1 MHLLIRTIKFK
12 RLAGLVAGIFC
23 VGSAVYGQSN
33 TNRPVFIGPTNL
45 SARVGQE
52 FRYQVLIG
60 GTGRQWVGSDTF
72 TNSTLSNVWTVL
84 TNTNG
89 RLANAN
95 GQLNLVASNASGS
108 NPAVSALQWVRAL
121 PRTNSWLAY
130 MQVVVSNDLPV
141 TSGQSATAGMS
152 LFQSNRP
159 SGSLIFTNT
168 SEALLLREDTTP
180 NRKASSFLQNNS
192 PFTATFASN
201 TLNFYQR
208 QAGPANAPSTAA
220 SLVLSNRGSTNSP
233 TNTFS
238 YRSSTNSTLTNSDGQ
253 FLGVP
258 GPATAVASPAI
269 ILPSNTNWS
278 VTVRVHYGISNFLPT
293 TYVGP
298 AIVKNSPNAS
308 PMQMFSNRVSLA
320 LVDDPY
326 GLYVASEAYSNGD
339 NISGTDGTPW
349 VWLEDQAW
357 LNFRYDASTALLYCS
372 FFDTALEEWI
382 DTDEPF
388 NLNNDAGNLGA
399 DWGFIPGVDTFRLLL
414 AADTSNAGGNSNG
427 ADPVYFADLEV
438 STDPAEPVPVDSDAS
453 TLWIG
458 LSYDAFS
465 TNLTQQFSL
474 PGGAYTEL
482 TPAPE
487 TTLSLANWGTN
498 ASTSPL
504 QLRIGAQGGQTNL
517 PLGAVA
523 MRTFAVIPAP
533 GDMDY
538 AATTISNGLT
548 LDADY
553 GVVSGTPI
561 AAGTNTFTLVA
572 SNPFGGLT
580 ATQTFR
586 VVIAPT
592 LPILAVTSNGI
603 LKFGVTNTNAITVEA
618 TNYPAFGTNPLN
630 FTAAGLPAGLI
641 LSNQAGGTSAVVRG
655 APTAGVGT
663 NRVVFTAS
671 NSSIGA
677 VTITS
682 IVTVEPGAPALRLVQ
697 NRPVPRYSTSA
708 VVSTTLPFW
717 TLSNSATGQNQL
729 FTNLFTAN
737 ANFPSN
743 ALRLDPSNGQILAQT
758 NRITNAGNFTNVVFT
773 LSNAG
778 GTATLTS
785 SIVILPATN
794 LVLTLATNP
803 PFPSNGIS
811 FGAASTN
818 FFQLLVD
825 TNVPGQGA
833 GFTNTFALQSG
844 PSGIR
849 INPTNGIVFGTNNQA
864 GNFTLRISAR
874 NLGGFTVTNISLGSK
889 PPAPLFRVV
898 TNRAQFAS
906 NSTNALVMSLTN
918 VSQLNTNAYP
928 VTWSATNL
936 PPGFSNAVVGTNFVI
951 RSANPTEVGI
961 FSNITVVATNA
972 GGATTNSNITL
983 EVLPAI
989 PALSVASNGTYQYE
1003 VENTNGIEV
1012 TVTNTNGQNISL
1024 FPVSFSAANLPG
1036 GWTLITNGGGLV
1048 GVIGSTNPTVAT
1060 NVTNLL
1066 ITATNK
1072 GGART
1077 TNLTLRVLPEVPT
1090 ISVVTNTNRLQFG
1103 TNSTNAV
1110 NVVVGSA
1117 GQNTNNFP
1125 IGFLASNLP
1134 TGVQFTTNATNR
1146 FVGVIGGTNP
1156 TQAGI
1161 FTNVVL
1167 IITNAAGTNTETI
1180 SLTVLPA
1187 APRFSV
1193 ATNRA
1198 QFGSNSTNPVVVTVT
1213 NTNGQNLT
1221 DFPLAFALSNMP
1233 GGISLTNTNAFT
1245 ATAGSDSP
1253 SVATNNASFVVVVT
1267 NAGGSST
1274 TNVTGFRIL
1283 PALPELLAATNG
1295 DFQYQ
1300 TASAFNAVTVAL
1312 TNTNGQNT
1320 NSGQFPVGFSAT
1332 NLPAGVGFSTNGFTF
1347 NLTGTPTV
1355 VGIFTNITVRATNL
1369 AGTNTTN
1376 LTLRLLPAA
1385 PEISRGPITTTR
1397 YQVSNGTVVFYNIV
1411 NTNGQN
1417 YTDFPISYAV
1427 TNLPAGLQLTTNTTP
1442 PSYRA
1447 TIGGTPT
1454 TAGIFTNITVSATNA
1469 GGAISQN
1476 LQLTILPSGP
1486 ALTVLSNNPFQYGVS
1501 LPNGLIVAATNTNA
1515 LFTNAF
1521 PVSFSLSG
1529 VIPAGI
1535 GLTSTN
1541 YTTNN
1546 GVVGSVGGTNPT
1558 QAGTFTN
1565 VVVTAANAG
1574 GTNTTNLTVSV
1585 LSAAP
1590 LFTVTNNRTQFGFN
1604 SPNALV
1610 ITVTNSN
1617 AITTNSG
1624 LSFQITGLPAGL
1636 ALTNT
1641 NGFVARAGGTNPS
1654 VATNVTVTVEVTN
1667 EGGATSD
1674 NYTFSVL
1681 PAAPLFSVATN
1692 SAQYGEDSPNALVV
1706 TVTNTNAGAQNTDD
1720 FPDFGFSVSPSLSGL
1735 DFTNTNGF
1743 VATYGGT
1750 NPAVAT
1756 NATLTVT
1763 VTNAG
1768 GTNTTNVSLAVLPA
1782 LPLFSVT
1789 NNRTQFA
1796 VNSTNAL
1803 VVTVTNTSGQ
1813 NTNAGQF
1820 PTFTF
1825 SSPSLPGGL
1834 AFLATN
1840 GLTARAGGPNPSLAT
1855 NAVITV
1861 VVSNAA
1867 GATTNT
1873 NISLTILPAA
1883 PLFSVVTNRTQYG
1896 ADSSNALVV
1905 TVTNTNGGA
1914 QNLDDFP
1921 DFGFSVSPSLS
1932 GLDLTNTNGLE
1943 ATYGGTN
1950 PAVVTN
1956 ATLTVTVTNAG
1967 GTNTTNVSLAV
1978 LPALPLF
1985 SVTNNR
1991 TQFGVNSSN
2000 ALVVT
2005 VTNTEGQN
2013 TNAGQFPNFTFSS
2026 TNLPIGGIAF
2036 TNTNGLIGTAG
2047 STNPTLA
2054 TNATITVVVSNAAG
2068 ATTNSTNLTIL
2079 PAAPLFSVVTN
2090 SLQFGVSITNALVV
2104 TVINTN
2110 GGAQNTNDFPDFG
2123 FVSTNLSDAL
2133 GLAFTNT
2140 NGLRA
2145 VAGGI
2150 PDAVPVTNAAVT
2162 ITVTNAGGT
2171 NTTNLTLRLLP
2182 AVPTSFIYVTN
2193 SGPFRAGQ
2201 SSATLTV
2208 AVTAGQNTNQYPITY
2223 DKVNLPTGL
2232 TFNTNSGLAS
2242 GTPSVAA
2249 TFPAVFTASN
2259 AAGTGTN
2266 TNAITVE
2273 PGAPELDG
2281 PSSFDLPL
2289 TANQYFQYQ
2298 ISARGA
2304 GQIWAGRSF
2313 FTNSLDTSWFTNGAS
2328 NSGAFVSTNTN
2339 GLRYAWFTTNSN
2351 AAFITWKW
2359 ELPLDSAWQASARV
2373 IFASNGL
2380 STNLAGLAFSNAN
2393 QYLAAS
2399 LIALKDS
2406 NSLSTD
2412 YSLAQLLGDTDHLDG
2427 VVEGQGATN
2436 GAFLASTGI
2445 NATGGSAFVGLEY
2458 STNGRLVSLANPD
2471 TNPWTP
2477 VFTNV
2482 VTSWTNA
2489 ANTNTLVLRLQG
2501 SSYAPTKSE
2510 FSADFDQFVVVPL
2523 GNLTYTNLEPLP
2535 TGVTLNPNT
2544 GLISGIPTVS
2554 GTNTNKIVISN
2565 SFGTVTNEIIFQVP

>member
-1 MHLLIRTIKFK
+1 MTVHLLIRTIKYK
-12 RLAGLVAGIFC
+12 KLAGLVAGIFC

-108 NPAVSALQWVRAL
+108 NPAVSALQWVQAL

-159 SGSLIFTNT
+159 SGSLVFTNT

-220 SLVLSNRGSTNSP
+220 SLVLSNRGSTSSP

-438 STDPAEPVPVDSDAS
+438 STDPAEPVPVNSDAS

-482 TPAPE
+482 TSAPQ

-498 ASTSPL
+498 ASASPL

-533 GDMDY
+533 GDMAY

-906 NSTNALVMSLTN
+906 NSTNAVVMSLTN

-936 PPGFSNAVVGTNFVI
+936 PPGFSNAVAGTNFVI

-1012 TVTNTNGQNISL
+1012 AVTNTNGQNISL

-1134 TGVQFTTNATNR
+1134 TGVQFTANATNR

-1187 APRFSV
+1187 APRFTV

-1221 DFPLAFALSNMP
+1221 DFPLAFTLSNMP
-1233 GGISLTNTNAFT
+1233 GGIALTNTNTFT
-1245 ATAGSDSP
+1245 ATAGSVSP
-1253 SVATNNASFVVVVT
+1253 TVATNNASFTVVVT

-1427 TNLPAGLQLTTNTTP
+1427 TNLPAGLQLTTNTNVS
-1442 PSYRA
+1442 SYRA

-1501 LPNGLIVAATNTNA
+1501 LPNGLIVASTNTNA

-1590 LFTVTNNRTQFGFN
+1590 LFTITNNRTQFGSN

-1905 TVTNTNGGA
+1905 TVTNTNVGA

-1932 GLDLTNTNGLE
+1932 GLDFTNTNGLV

-1950 PAVVTN
+1950 PAVATN

-1978 LPALPLF
+1978 LPALPELA
-1985 SVTNNR
+1985 VATNGVI
-1991 TQFGVNSSN
+1991 QFGVSN
-2000 ALVVT
+2000 ASAITVT
-2005 VTNTEGQN
+2005 VTNGEGQN
-2013 TNAGQFPNFTFSS
+2013 TSAFPLTFSAS
-2026 TNLPIGGIAF
+2026 NLP
-2036 TNTNGLIGTAG
+2036 TNFGWSLTRVAGTNGVVG
-2047 STNPTLA
+2047 SANPTRA
-2054 TNATITVVVSNAAG
+2054 TN
-2068 ATTNSTNLTIL
+2068 
-2079 PAAPLFSVVTN
+2079 VTD
-2090 SLQFGVSITNALVV
+2090 LL
-2104 TVINTN
+2104 
-2110 GGAQNTNDFPDFG
+2110 
-2123 FVSTNLSDAL
+2123 
-2133 GLAFTNT
+2133 
-2140 NGLRA
+2140 
-2145 VAGGI
+2145 
-2150 PDAVPVTNAAVT
+2150 
-2162 ITVTNAGGT
+2162 ITVTNAGGSAST
-2171 NTTNLTLRLLP
+2171 NLTLRVLPLAPTNFVYTYGPSATNRFRAGESNVIMNVTIAATGQNTNDFPITFGDDGASLPAGLSLETNGLLSGTPSLAATYQSVFLATNEAGSGTNTNTIQVFGGAPEIVGTNLVSFTGSNALTAGTYFRYQLSARGVGQNWAGRDDFPSDSELTNNWNTNSQIVPNAALNATSGVLRYLWTDTNPTYALLEWSQPLPADSGWLASVTVNFSSNGVVTDLAGLGMSGTNYLGGMLAAFAEATSDDDQVTTFFGGDSGNLSGGTTAFAVTNGVDVTNGILTNTSSANGGWVGLRLTNVSGTNRMLVLGNPGTNSPIWSTNLSLPINAWTNAAGTNSLVLRLSGESQAPVVPAFGFEFSEFVIVPLGDLHYSSSDLPAGLTVDPVTGLITGTLPASPLTRTSTVTISNSLGTTNLTL
-2182 AVPTSFIYVTN
+2182 
-2193 SGPFRAGQ
+2193 
-2201 SSATLTV
+2201 
-2208 AVTAGQNTNQYPITY
+2208 
-2223 DKVNLPTGL
+2223 
-2232 TFNTNSGLAS
+2232 
-2242 GTPSVAA
+2242 
-2249 TFPAVFTASN
+2249 
-2259 AAGTGTN
+2259 
-2266 TNAITVE
+2266 E
-2273 PGAPELDG
+2273 
-2281 PSSFDLPL
+2281 FDI
-2289 TANQYFQYQ
+2289 Q
-2298 ISARGA
+2298 
-2304 GQIWAGRSF
+2304 
-2313 FTNSLDTSWFTNGAS
+2313 
-2328 NSGAFVSTNTN
+2328 
-2339 GLRYAWFTTNSN
+2339 
-2351 AAFITWKW
+2351 
-2359 ELPLDSAWQASARV
+2359 
-2373 IFASNGL
+2373 
-2380 STNLAGLAFSNAN
+2380 
-2393 QYLAAS
+2393 
-2399 LIALKDS
+2399 
-2406 NSLSTD
+2406 
-2412 YSLAQLLGDTDHLDG
+2412 
-2427 VVEGQGATN
+2427 
-2436 GAFLASTGI
+2436 
-2445 NATGGSAFVGLEY
+2445 
-2458 STNGRLVSLANPD
+2458 
-2471 TNPWTP
+2471 
-2477 VFTNV
+2477 
-2482 VTSWTNA
+2482 
-2489 ANTNTLVLRLQG
+2489 
-2501 SSYAPTKSE
+2501 
-2510 FSADFDQFVVVPL
+2510 
-2523 GNLTYTNLEPLP
+2523 
-2535 TGVTLNPNT
+2535 
-2544 GLISGIPTVS
+2544 
-2554 GTNTNKIVISN
+2554 
-2565 SFGTVTNEIIFQVP
+2565 